1 MIKQSNGR
9 TTHHPGLTFCMWL
22 GSMAFLA
29 TGIWAT
35 ILLVLTSRITAALII
50 TLIGGWVTLTGIIAC
65 AVTLWQLVRAR
76 QSTRHLVRRLQWL
89 LGGITLIVAIISLPL
104 SYAWAKSGDAPGII
118 FIGLFLA
125 AMPFACWVLT
135 SVWRLTLER

>member
-1 MIKQSNGR
+1 MIKQGNGQ
-9 TTHHPGLTFCMWL
+9 TPHHLGLALCVWL

-35 ILLVLTSRITAALII
+35 ILLVLTSRITAVLII
-50 TLIGGWVTLTGIIAC
+50 TLIGVWVTLAGIFAC
-65 AVTLWQLVRAR
+65 FVTLWQLVRSPQAA
-76 QSTRHLVRRLQWL
+76 RHLVRRLQWL
-89 LGGITLIVAIISLPL
+89 LGAITIIVAVISLSL

>member
-1 MIKQSNGR
+1 MIKQGNGQTR
-9 TTHHPGLTFCMWL
+9 HHLGLALCMWL

-50 TLIGGWVTLTGIIAC
+50 TLVGGWVTLADIFAC
-65 AVTLWQLVRAR
+65 VVTLWQLVRAP
-76 QSTRHLVRRLQWL
+76 QAARHLVRRLQWL
-89 LGGITLIVAIISLPL
+89 LGMITIIVAVISLSL

-118 FIGLFLA
+118 FVGLFFA